1 MQFFWKVNNLWWQK
15 KKNSH
20 RVYPPEIIQTSSLGR
35 LQKNHWSAI
44 LLLFCSVH
52 IITESQEMSSG
63 NVPSR

>member
-1 MQFFWKVNNLWWQK
+1 MVAK

-35 LQKNHWSAI
+35 LQKNRWSAI